1 MKQPEVFFAV
11 LSVPSKIS
19 LSYFCKRLC
28 FKELLLLCFVL
39 FNLSFLIVKVIFWL
53 FLSSLPVLWRM
64 KKCICTCMMTYVEI
78 TPDSGNFLMTLSYHP
93 QNMHTDDSFNFWMT
107 PLHHPKWYYETCDIS
122 EDEMELLTVI
132 IFEYFVNL
140 MLKIFNVALDSGMF
154 KLIDEFQHL
163 AHLSKNSSAENRAK

>member
-1 MKQPEVFFAV
+1 MLQRAFAT
-11 LSVPSKIS
+11 
-19 LSYFCKRLC
+19 
-28 FKELLLLCFVL
+28 LLCL
-39 FNLSFLIVKVIFWL
+39 AQPLYSHCQGNFLA

-93 QNMHTDDSFNFWMT
+93 QNMPTDDNFNFWKT
-107 PLHHPKWYYETCDIS
+107 PLTQTKWYYETYDIS
-122 EDEMELLTVI
+122 EDEIELLTI
-132 IFEYFVNL
+132 LIFEDFVNL
-140 MLKIFNVALDSGMF
+140 MLQFFNVALDSGMF